1 MHNACYSRTMD
12 RLSTPGQAAFARPG
26 ITSPA
31 EWQARVDLA
40 ACYQLCALYG
50 WDDGIYTHI
59 SATVPGE
66 PGHYLINPFGMRF
79 NEVRASNLVKVDGDG
94 NIAGGGKNPQ
104 YMVNQSGFRLHAA
117 VHQARPDAACVM
129 HLHNLSGIAV
139 GMQETGLQ
147 PLSPYALRFYG
158 ELAYHDYE
166 GIAMTPDEQERLVAN
181 LGNRLA
187 MLLRNHGSL
196 TVGRTIAEAFVLMET
211 LDRACDVQLRAQAAV
226 VPLRQP
232 SEAMCLKAHLQL
244 VGDGSPEGAL
254 EWPSLLR
261 RLDAA
266 APQYRT

>member
-1 MHNACYSRTMD
+1 MTNMRHACYARVMD
-12 RLSTPGQAAFARPG
+12 TFP
-26 ITSPA
+26 TSSA
-31 EWQARVDLA
+31 EWQTRVDLA

-66 PGHYLINPFGMRF
+66 PGHYLINAFGMRF
-79 NEVRASNLVKVDGDG
+79 DEVKASNLVKVDSDG
-94 NIAGGGKNPQ
+94 NPVGPMRAP
-104 YMVNQSGFRLHAA
+104 VNASGFRLHAA
-117 VHQARPDAACVM
+117 VHRARPDAACVM
-129 HLHNLSGIAV
+129 HLHNLAGIAV
-139 GMQETGLQ
+139 GMQEAGLL

-166 GIAMTPDEQERLVAN
+166 GIAMTPDEQARLVHD
-181 LGNRLA
+181 LGGRPA

-196 TVGRTIAEAFVLMET
+196 TIGRSVAEAFVLMET
-211 LDRACDVQLRAQAAV
+211 LDRACDVQLRAQAAG

-232 SEAMCLKAHLQL
+232 ARAMCETAHAQL
-244 VGDGSPEGAL
+244 VGDGSPEGVL

-266 APQYRT
+266 SPRYRT

>member
-1 MHNACYSRTMD
+1 MD
-12 RLSTPGQAAFARPG
+12 RLSTPGQAAAALASRPA
-26 ITSPA
+26 ITTQA
-31 EWQARVDLA
+31 EWQTRVDLA

-59 SATVPGE
+59 SAAVPGE

-79 NEVRASNLVKVDGDG
+79 NEVKASNLVKVDSDG
-94 NIAGGGKNPQ
+94 NVVGPSQ
-104 YMVNQSGFRLHAA
+104 YTVNQSGFRLHAA

-166 GIAMTPDEQERLVAN
+166 GIAMTEDEQQRLTQN
-181 LGNRLA
+181 LGARYA

-232 SEAMCLKAHLQL
+232 SEATCLKAHMQL
-244 VGDGSPEGAL
+244 VGDGSPEGVL

-266 APQYRT
+266 SPQYRT